1 MPRLPVDGNKV
12 VEHRV
17 TLGTY
22 ERDQLN
28 RFIDG
33 VQIKNIGTGIGAA
46 TDPIEAML
54 SNTLG
59 TVGGVFLVSWGL
71 KRWFNLDVPIPT
83 DLEDVAEG
91 WAAIQN
97 AVSNISE
104 EARQEIDNY
113 IDKIDLK
120 EKAEILSPITA
131 LIPGFPVLQ
140 FGTRILKGAANFIFT
155 PLDNPRFNPN
165 YGDITADYID
175 PGLANQ
181 GGPGAPAAG
190 TPSDIDAGLAGGAS
204 GGTPPGNNPFA
215 LSSEQRDCVLEKL
228 NLHSA
233 NVPPYQSEQN
243 VIQAMVQICGV
254 TYAQAGNIYKAYQDG
269 VAI

>member
-1 MPRLPVDGNKV
+1 MPRLPVDGKKV
-12 VEHRV
+12 IEYRV

-22 ERDQLN
+22 EREQVN
-28 RFIDG
+28 RFVDG

-59 TVGGVFLVSWGL
+59 TIGGVFLVAWGL
-71 KRWFNLDVPIPT
+71 KRFFNLDIPIPS
-83 DLEDVAEG
+83 DLEDISEG
-91 WAAIQN
+91 WAAIYN
-97 AVSNISE
+97 AVSNISDE
-104 EARQEIDNY
+104 TRQEIEDY

-120 EKAEILSPITA
+120 EKAELLSPIAA

-140 FGTRILKGAANFIFT
+140 FGTRIIKGAANFVFT

-175 PGLANQ
+175 PGLENQ
-181 GGPGAPAAG
+181 GGAGAPAAG

-204 GGTPPGNNPFA
+204 GGTPPGTNPFG

-228 NLHSA
+228 NLHA
-233 NVPPYQSEQN
+233 AGVPPFQSEQN
-243 VIQAMVQICGV
+243 VIQGMIQICGL
-254 TYAQAGNIYKAYQDG
+254 TPAKAGLIYKAYQDG
-269 VAI
+269 TAI